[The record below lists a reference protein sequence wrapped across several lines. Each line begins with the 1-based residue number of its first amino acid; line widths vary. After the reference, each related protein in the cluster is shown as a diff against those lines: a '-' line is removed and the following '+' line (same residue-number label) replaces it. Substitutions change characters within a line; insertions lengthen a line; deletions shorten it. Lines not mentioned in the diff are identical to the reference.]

1 MADEFRYA
9 SGMPAPTSSHS
20 FAAPGA
26 ESPRS
31 ARAGATQ
38 SAIMASAERLF
49 RTMGY
54 QKTTVADIARELRM
68 SPANVYRFFPSK
80 AAINEAI
87 ATQLLAT
94 LSAHLWAIARSP
106 APPPDRIRL
115 LFRALHEKMVQLF
128 FDEKRMHDMV
138 SAAMQEHWAVVDA
151 YIHDIDTAFRHV
163 VMDGQA
169 AGIFDRGL
177 DADAI
182 ARVIHSTTVQFC
194 HPTLIAQCV
203 GEDLP
208 ALAVAMAEFVL
219 RALRPANG

>member
-1 MADEFRYA
+1 MADEFRYT
-9 SGMPAPTSSHS
+9 SEMPALTAVP
-20 FAAPGA
+20 AIAPPGA
-26 ESPRS
+26 DSPRG
-31 ARAGATQ
+31 ARADATR
-38 SAIMASAERLF
+38 SAIIATAERLF
-49 RTMGY
+49 RSMGY

-94 LSAHLWAIARSP
+94 LSAYLWMIARSP

-138 SAAMQEHWAVVDA
+138 SAAMQEHWGIVDA
-151 YIHDIDTAFRHV
+151 YIHDIDTAIRHV

-169 AGIFDRGL
+169 AGLFDRSL

-182 ARVIHSTTVQFC
+182 ARVIHSTTVHFC
-194 HPTLIAQCV
+194 HPILIEQCV
-203 GEDLP
+203 AEDLP
-208 ALAVAMAEFVL
+208 ALAIAMAEFVL
-219 RALRPANG
+219 RALRP